1 MYNVYYIHPHAIY
14 VYIYIN
20 VYLNCSFFCSS
31 PVVREQ
37 IQKGNWIPLVG
48 GLNRRL
54 KISGVRIPGL
64 VNVYI
69 TVENHYFL
77 LVNQLSMAIFNS
89 DVSLPEGNYMFQKTT

>member
-1 MYNVYYIHPHAIY
+1 MYIIY
-14 VYIYIN
+14 THMQYMCIYIN

-69 TVENHYFL
+69 TVENHFFIGKSTI
-77 LVNQLSMAIFNS
+77 N
-89 DVSLPEGNYMFQKTT
+89 GNFQ